1 MNPKRKT
8 LPLPSGP
15 PCHGS
20 RWVVY
25 APGLDF
31 ENPDPQDGGFH
42 AIVYFPGDAEHDARA
57 FMRIAASLGHD
68 DLEIELVDFDKIET
82 ERTA

>member
-42 AIVYFPGDAEHDARA
+42 AVVYFPENQETEARA
-57 FMRIAASLGHD
+57 FMRLAQKTGHRG
-68 DLEIELVDFDKIET
+68 LEIELVDFDQIEA
-82 ERTA
+82 ERTT